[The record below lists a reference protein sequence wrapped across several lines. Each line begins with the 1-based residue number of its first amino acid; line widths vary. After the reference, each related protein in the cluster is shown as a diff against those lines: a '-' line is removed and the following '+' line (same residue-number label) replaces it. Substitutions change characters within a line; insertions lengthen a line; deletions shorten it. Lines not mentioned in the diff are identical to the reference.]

1 MPPIAGPMV
10 PPGAGGCD
18 FLVDPN
24 HRADGT
30 DVFWH
35 PEELA
40 SVIILARAPAALAVR
55 SFVTSEWLIAL
66 ARREGDDGTH
76 LVVRDGAVRHQLWLL
91 TPPKRRGVMV
101 AVMPLDG
108 NTPHRGAATRGFWE
122 FVARHQQATKPSR
135 SINPGRLNAALRA
148 LDLRLE
154 GASYRTIAEALFGSS
169 RVADET
175 WKTSSVRDAVIRLV
189 RTGMFM
195 MRGGY
200 RRLVGFSEAD

>member
-1 MPPIAGPMV
+1 
-10 PPGAGGCD
+10 
-18 FLVDPN
+18 
-24 HRADGT
+24 
-30 DVFWH
+30 
-35 PEELA
+35 
-40 SVIILARAPAALAVR
+40 
-55 SFVTSEWLIAL
+55 
-66 ARREGDDGTH
+66 
-76 LVVRDGAVRHQLWLL
+76 
-91 TPPKRRGVMV
+91 
-101 AVMPLDG
+101 LDG
-108 NTPHRGAATRGFWE
+108 NTPRRGEATRDFWE
-122 FVARHQQATKPSR
+122 FAARHQPTAKPSR
-135 SINPGRLNAALRA
+135 GVNPGRLNAALRA